1 MLLAQ
6 STSHSRHTVP
16 SSPGRGGPV
25 SAGRP
30 PLRWLAVAAPD
41 ASMAHERRRR
51 RHTSDGRVGRPSS
64 SPRTRAPSDSA
75 LPAAAVRRPSG
86 SANAHSVQ
94 PAPGPGH
101 FAGRLTGQ
109 GEVCSSRRMATVTT
123 PRIPVVTRRRTGRW
137 LRTRSSQP
145 GPWNP
150 RAAHHGQIRRQHAGA
165 DCRLVSGRA
174 PAARAGR
181 SRRRRQRRRCRVR
194 GAGSPGS
201 RSGQPPEIRDNIRDF
216 PDARR
221 PARRHRVRQ
230 DRAKRA

>member
-1 MLLAQ
+1 M
-6 STSHSRHTVP
+6 P

-75 LPAAAVRRPSG
+75 LPAAVRRPSG
-86 SANAHSVQ
+86 SEETQRQRERPLRSASAR
-94 PAPGPGH
+94 PGSL
-101 FAGRLTGQ
+101 AGRLTGQ

-216 PDARR
+216 PEARR